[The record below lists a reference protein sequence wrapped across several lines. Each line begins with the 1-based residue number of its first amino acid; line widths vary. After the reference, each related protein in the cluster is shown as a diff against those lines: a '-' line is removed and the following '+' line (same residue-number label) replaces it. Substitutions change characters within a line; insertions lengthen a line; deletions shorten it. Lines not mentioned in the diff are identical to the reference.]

1 MNSNEIK
8 FNAEG
13 YNEVA
18 DSVLET
24 RNQNNFNGVLLNP
37 GDVITFPD
45 DVIKPYSAPI
55 RKWPNA
61 DDHALA
67 EKNKAKVDE
76 LETKGEENWSEAEAA
91 WYEKNKDKV
100 TPKACIPIAYYVL
113 GHKAGTTDGMLVNI
127 SYFSRVGRRTP
138 AGKYESVDG
147 LSKFLGRAGNATLQ
161 KEMLKGKT
169 IKVLDEK
176 SNWYMREFGGNAD
189 DVELRSIIIVDVE
202 GEPSVD
208 QPKIEAA

>member
-176 SNWYMREFGGNAD
+176 STWYMREFGGKAD

-202 GEPSVD
+202 GEPSVE